1 MGTKEIFSEKGRG
14 KVRVPS
20 IVREERL
27 PLHSGSYTHGEL
39 KDIIAWFVE
48 ERSKTLG
55 RYSGGVSEGLLDA
68 GTAFR
73 KTSVWAETYHNLRG
87 IVPELAIQVGLYERP
102 SDSRVPGF
110 RISWIV
116 ILARMTEEK
125 QREVYVASREY
136 FDKSYE
142 QGMLYIRAIVEGG
155 VDPEELLIE
164 GNPSAVELYLRAI
177 TSASNKYVGDMTP
190 PEIRNMI
197 SSIPPRLI
205 PLLRKKVKTIQEELR
220 GISKLLE
227 ERR

>member
-1 MGTKEIFSEKGRG
+1 METKEIFSEKGRG

-20 IVREERL
+20 IIREKRL
-27 PLHSGSYTHGEL
+27 PLDSGNYTHGEL

-55 RYSGGVSEGLLDA
+55 RYSGGVREGLLDA
-68 GTAFR
+68 GAAFR
-73 KTSVWAETYHNLRG
+73 KTSVWAETYHSLRG
-87 IVPELAIQVGLYERP
+87 IVPELALLIGLYERP
-102 SDSRVPGF
+102 SNSRVPGF

-205 PLLRKKVKTIQEELR
+205 PSLHKKIKTIQDELQ
-220 GISKLLE
+220 GISMLLE